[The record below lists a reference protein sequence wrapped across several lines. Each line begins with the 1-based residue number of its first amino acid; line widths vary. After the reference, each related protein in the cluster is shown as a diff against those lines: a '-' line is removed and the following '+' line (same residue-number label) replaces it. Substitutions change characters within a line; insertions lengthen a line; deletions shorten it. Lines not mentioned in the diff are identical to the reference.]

1 MIDENKYTNNFSH
14 EPEEETI
21 DIKKYIFR
29 ILYNWWIFAIT
40 IFFAL
45 TVVYLI
51 NRYSDKV
58 YSVSCSVIIGQESEK
73 YGSVESILEE
83 LSRMRRV
90 RKTVVENELTVLKSH
105 SLAYKTVQELDLKI
119 SYWSVGRR
127 GIAETPLYKNS
138 PFTVVLD
145 TTKPNTKGIRINVI
159 ILDKQKYILT
169 VDEPFKIAK
178 TLKFGEPFNHDAFN
192 FTIYYNDSINNNN
205 FPKKFYFIIN
215 NLTALANYY
224 KNALKV
230 ELNDE
235 RGSIANLT
243 LTGKNPLLITEYLN
257 KLCEV
262 YIKNNLEEK
271 NLTSENTIKF
281 IDEQLKSIVDSLN
294 SAGLRLQNFR
304 TANRVINLSS
314 EGNILFQRM
323 EQLQSQKAMLD
334 LNKRYFDYLVSYLSS
349 KQNFNDII
357 APSVAGINDQLLT
370 SIISN
375 LNSLNQQYRSLS
387 FSVKETSPQLQL
399 LKSEIENLRNTL
411 QENLKNL
418 ISNNKIAIQEIDR
431 RIKEAEAE
439 MKKLPITER
448 QYISIQREFNINDQI
463 YTFLLQKRAE
473 AGIAKASN
481 RPDHKIL
488 DIAKLENVRRIKPK
502 TSNNYMIGLMIA
514 IFIPLLILIIIEYFN
529 NKITDPKDIAN
540 KTPIPIAG
548 YIGHTETKS
557 DLPVFENPRSSL
569 AESFR
574 SLRTNLQYFL
584 KDKKSKVVTITS
596 TVSGEGKTFC
606 AVNLATIFAFADKKT
621 LLISLDLRKPGI
633 HKVFNLVNDKG
644 ISTYLIEKHEIK
656 DIIIDVNVKN
666 LSIIPAGPVP
676 PNPAELLE
684 SKRTKELFDYA
695 RSNFDVVIVDTPP
708 ISIVTDAILIKE
720 YTDLYL
726 FVLRHQYTHK
736 HVVNILNELYLKRE
750 IKNMAILI
758 NDIHIKGY
766 YGYSYAYG
774 YGYGYG
780 YSYGY
785 YTQGYYD
792 EEESKINI
800 KNKFENF
807 LRKLLRY

>member
-1 MIDENKYTNNFSH
+1 MNNDYNNLNNV
-14 EPEEETI
+14 EPEVEPL

-45 TVVYLI
+45 TIVYLI

-73 YGSVESILEE
+73 YGSIESLLEE
-83 LSRMRRV
+83 LSRVRKT

-105 SLAYKTVQELDLKI
+105 SLAYKTIQELDLKI

-127 GIAETPLYKNS
+127 GIAESPLYKNN

-145 TTKPNTKGIRINVI
+145 STKNNIPGTKINIVI
-159 ILDKQKYILT
+159 LNKEQYILSIN
-169 VDEPFKIAK
+169 EPFNIVKH
-178 TLKFGEPFNHDAFN
+178 LKFGEPFNHEYFN
-192 FTIYYNDSINNNN
+192 FTIIYNDTINNIH
-205 FPKKFYFIIN
+205 FPKKYYFVIN

-224 KNALKV
+224 QNALKV

-235 RGSIANLT
+235 RGSIVNLT

-271 NLTSENTIKF
+271 NKTSENTIKF
-281 IDEQLKSIVDSLN
+281 IDQQLQGIIDSLN
-294 SAGLRLQNFR
+294 AAGLRLQNFR

-314 EGNILFQRM
+314 EGNLLFQRM

-334 LNKRYFDYLVSYLSS
+334 LNKRYFDYLQSYLSS

-357 APSVAGINDQLLT
+357 APSVAGINDELLT

-399 LKSEIENLRNTL
+399 LKSEIENLKNAL
-411 QENLKNL
+411 LENLKNL
-418 ISNNKIAIQEIDR
+418 ISNNKIALQEIER
-431 RIKEAEAE
+431 RIKDAEIE
-439 MKKLPITER
+439 IKKLPVTER
-448 QYISIQREFNINDQI
+448 QFITIQREFNINDQI

-488 DIAKLENVRRIKPK
+488 DIAKIENARRIKPK
-502 TSNNYMIGLMIA
+502 TSSNYMIGLMMA
-514 IFIPLLILIIIEYFN
+514 ISIPLFILILIEYFN
-529 NKITDPKDIAN
+529 NKITDIKEITS

-548 YIGHTETKS
+548 SIGHNEKVS

-584 KDKKSKVVTITS
+584 KNKSNKVITISS

-606 AVNLATIFAFADKKT
+606 AVNLSTIFAFAEKKT
-621 LLISLDLRKPGI
+621 LLISLDLRKPSI
-633 HKVFNLVNDKG
+633 HKVFNLTNEKG
-644 ISTYLIEKHEIK
+644 ISTYLIEKNNLNE
-656 DIIIDVNVKN
+656 IIIDVNVKN
-666 LSIIPAGPVP
+666 LSIIPAGPIP

-684 SKRTKELFDYA
+684 SPRLQELFNYVLQ
-695 RSNFDVVIVDTPP
+695 NFEVIIIDTPP
-708 ISIVTDAILIKE
+708 ISIVTDALLLKEFTSLYLFILRHE
-720 YTDLYL
+720 YTHKNVIHLLNDLYL
-726 FVLRHQYTHK
+726 NRDLK
-736 HVVNILNELYLKRE
+736 NIALV
-750 IKNMAILI
+750 I

-766 YGYSYAYG
+766 YGYTYAYG

-780 YSYGY
+780 YGYNYGY
-785 YTQGYYD
+785 YGHGYYD
-792 EEESKINI
+792 EEENELTFKQKI
-800 KNKFENF
+800 EN
-807 LRKLLRY
+807 LIRKILKY